1 MIGIYVGRNIKRKE
15 EKMEGENL
23 YFYFFVMFFSLF
35 FFFGI
40 LGFGEGVFVMI
51 IFFELLVGE
60 FSFGFLIFIGVG
72 L

>member
-1 MIGIYVGRNIKRKE
+1 
-15 EKMEGENL
+15 MEGENL